1 MLKLIGSRLVLV
13 IPQLLIVGLLVFSLL
28 YLVPGSA
35 AALILGD
42 AANPEAI
49 KEVEAQLGLDKPFH
63 EQLVAWFGGAVQG
76 DLGDSYLYKRPVLDL
91 VLEKL
96 PATLSLVGG
105 GLIVAMLVGIGLG
118 LLAGVNARRLAD
130 RAVTGFSAFM
140 QSVPEFWI
148 GLLLI
153 LFFVI
158 QLGWFPVRAWTP
170 PTSDPGA
177 WLRGLFL
184 PALALGT
191 GASALIARQTRTAVA
206 EALAS
211 RYADTLT
218 AAGVPRWKIV
228 FKYALKNAMIPVLA
242 ASALAVG
249 ILFGT
254 SLVME
259 RVFAFPGLGSLL
271 LSSVISKDLPVVQ
284 GAALIV
290 CLIVIALN
298 LLVDI
303 GYGLLNPRARPQ

>member
-13 IPQLLIVGLLVFSLL
+13 IPQLLIIGILAFSLL

-35 AALILGD
+35 AALILGE
-42 AANPEAI
+42 ASNPEAI
-49 KEVEAQLGLDKPFH
+49 ERVEAELGLDQPYFV
-63 EQLVAWFGGAVQG
+63 QLLNWLGGAVQG
-76 DLGDSYLYKRPVLDL
+76 DLGDSFLYKRPVMDL
-91 VLEKL
+91 VLQAL
-96 PATLSLVGG
+96 PATLSLVGA
-105 GLIVAMLVGIGLG
+105 GLLVAMIVGIGLG
-118 LLAGVNARRLAD
+118 LIAGVNARRLAD
-130 RAVTGFSAFM
+130 RAVTGFSALL
-140 QSVPEFWI
+140 QSVPEFWVGI
-148 GLLLI
+148 LLVLI
-153 LFFVI
+153 FVV
-158 QLGWFPVRAWTP
+158 QLGWFPILAWTP
-170 PTSDPGA
+170 PSTDPGL
-177 WLRGLFL
+177 WLRGLVL
-184 PALALGT
+184 PALALGA

-218 AAGVPRWKIV
+218 AAGIPRWKIV

-259 RVFAFPGLGSLL
+259 RVFTFPGLGTLL
-271 LSSVISKDLPVVQ
+271 VSSVISKDLPVVQ

-290 CLIVIALN
+290 AVIVIAIN

-303 GYGLLNPRARPQ
+303 GYGALNPRARPQ

>member
-42 AANPEAI
+42 AANPESI
-49 KEVEAQLGLDKPFH
+49 KEVEAQLGLDRPFL
-63 EQLVAWFGGAVQG
+63 EQLGTWFANAVQG
-76 DLGDSYLYKRPVLDL
+76 DLGNSYLYKRPVADL
-91 VLEKL
+91 VLERL

-105 GLIVAMLVGIGLG
+105 GLLVAMVVGVGLG
-118 LLAGVNARRLAD
+118 LLAGVNARRLVD
-130 RAVTGFSAFM
+130 RGVTGFSALM
-140 QSVPEFWI
+140 QSMPEFWV
-148 GLLLI
+148 GLLLV
-153 LFFVI
+153 LVFVI
-158 QLGWFPVRAWTP
+158 QLGWFPVVAWTP
-170 PTSDPGA
+170 PGA
-177 WLRGLFL
+177 DTGKWLRGLVL

-206 EALAS
+206 EALSS

-218 AAGVPRWKIV
+218 AAGVPRGRII
-228 FKYALKNAMIPVLA
+228 FRYALKNAMIPVLA

-284 GAALIV
+284 GAALVV
-290 CLIVIALN
+290 CLIVIAVN
-298 LLVDI
+298 LIVDI
-303 GYGLLNPRARPQ
+303 AYGVLNPRARPQ